1 MSNILLKVIL
11 IISFLIALLG
21 ILVGLYLSDLIIL
34 SVGILAIVATVLAFL
49 ELRKNRY
56 NPFH

>member
-1 MSNILLKVIL
+1 MSSIVLKVIL
-11 IISFLIALLG
+11 IISFIIALLG
-21 ILVGLYLSDLIIL
+21 ILAGLYLSDLIIL
-34 SVGILAIVATVLAFL
+34 SVGILAIVATLLAFF

>member
-1 MSNILLKVIL
+1 MSNIVLKVIFA
-11 IISFLIALLG
+11 ISFIVALLG
-21 ILVGLYLSDLIIL
+21 ICAGFILSDLIIL
-34 SVGILAIVATVLAFL
+34 SVGILAVVAAVLSFL

>member
-1 MSNILLKVIL
+1 MSSIVLKVLL
-11 IISFLIALLG
+11 IISFIIALLG
-21 ILVGLYLSDLIIL
+21 ILAGLYLSDLIIL
-34 SVGILAIVATVLAFL
+34 SVGILAIVATLLAFL